1 MDRMKQMKIRQW
13 APVLFWVCFFFLAT
27 PGMAFADLK
36 EGAGDTKDLV
46 AQYVIIAILIVSI
59 VAFLKK
65 ELSKAIVA
73 AVIGAIILF
82 VTEIDQLKSVG
93 KSIIDLIFGK

>member
-1 MDRMKQMKIRQW
+1 MDRMKQMKMRQW
-13 APVLFWVCFFFLAT
+13 APVLFWVCFFFLAA

-36 EGAGDTKDLV
+36 EGAGNTKEV
-46 AQYVIIAILIVSI
+46 FAQYVIIAVLIVTI

-65 ELSKAIVA
+65 ELAKAVVA

-82 VTEIDQLKSVG
+82 VTEIDQLKSIG
-93 KSIIDLIFGK
+93 KSIVDLIFGK